1 MKVFDSIDQ
10 YKPESQSAV
19 LTIGTFDGVHIGHQT
34 IINRLNQIK
43 DAAGDEKSMILTFFP
58 HPRRIL
64 DHSNDIKMLTTLEEK
79 IMLLERFGLDQ
90 LIIEPFTQEFSKLS
104 ALDFVRNILV
114 NRISVKKLVIGY
126 DHQFGKNRE
135 GNFDQLAEYGELYN
149 FSVEKIPAQEVK
161 EVSVSSTKIR
171 KAIES
176 GNIETAYNY
185 LGYHYLLT
193 GKIVK
198 GQGLGRK
205 INFPTVNL
213 KIEENYKLI
222 PKKGVYVVRCH
233 FDDHSVYGI
242 MNIGFRPT
250 VGGEGKTI
258 EIHLLDFQGDLYGKK
273 MQVEVLHRLRDEIK
287 FSSVD
292 VLAKQIENDESVA
305 RDWLSNFK

>member
-1 MKVFDSIDQ
+1 MKVFDSIEQ
-10 YKPESQSAV
+10 YQSESQSAV

-34 IINRLNQIK
+34 IIKRLNQIK
-43 DAAGDEKSMILTFFP
+43 DSHREKSTILTFFP

-64 DHSNDIKMLTTLEEK
+64 DLSNDIKMLTTMEEK
-79 IMLLERFGLDQ
+79 IMLLDRFGLNQ

-135 GNFDQLAEYGELYN
+135 GNFDQLSEYGQLYD
-149 FSVEKIPAQEVK
+149 FSVEKIPAQEVQ

-176 GNIETAYNY
+176 GDIETAYDY

-213 KIEENYKLI
+213 KIEESYKLI
-222 PKKGVYVVRCH
+222 PKKGVYIVLCH
-233 FDDHSVYGI
+233 FEGHSINGI

-250 VGGEGKTI
+250 VGGQGKTI

-273 MQVEVLHRLRDEIK
+273 MQIEVLHRMRDETK

-292 VLAKQIENDESVA
+292 LLAKQIAHDESVA
-305 RDWLSNFK
+305 REWLSNFK